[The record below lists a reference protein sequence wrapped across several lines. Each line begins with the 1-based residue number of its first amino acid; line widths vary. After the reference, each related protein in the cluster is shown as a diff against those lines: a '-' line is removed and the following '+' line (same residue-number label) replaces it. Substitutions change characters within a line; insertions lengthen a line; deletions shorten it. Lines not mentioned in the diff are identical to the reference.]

1 MNKKKILLID
11 DDPLILDALYNLLST
26 EDSFTLQKTSQGEE
40 GMSLIHDFKPDL
52 VILDIMLPEMDGF
65 EICKRIRTLREGSRP
80 KVVLLSALSSLLDR
94 MESNWLEK
102 TGALALFPK
111 PLDFPV
117 FLNQINRLF

>member
-1 MNKKKILLID
+1 MIRKKILLID
-11 DDPLILDALYNLLST
+11 DDTVILDSLYDLLSS
-26 EDSFTLQKTSQGEE
+26 DYSFTLQKTSQGEE

-65 EICKRIRTLREGSRP
+65 EICKRIRAIREDSRP
-80 KVVLLSALSSLLDR
+80 KVIVLSALSALLDR

-111 PLDFPV
+111 PVDYANLLD
-117 FLNQINRLF
+117 QIHRLL